1 VKHRQVRLKG
11 SGVVNRDGHTI
22 GIDLGA
28 TAVRASVL
36 AQGTMD
42 GRASV
47 TTQGV
52 SVVPLEPGVVVNG
65 VVQEPGAVTAAL
77 KQLWQANK
85 FECRHVILGIAN
97 TQVLVRDVTIPDL
110 NPQQR
115 AKALPFQ
122 AREVVAF
129 PIEEAILDFC
139 QLGGPDPETS
149 MVNGL
154 LIAVPREPV
163 RAAVA
168 AVERAGLHVA
178 RVDLSA
184 LGLLRSVASEQ
195 PAVEAI
201 VDIGAQLTTVVIH
214 DRGVPK
220 LVRTLLRGGQQLTD
234 EIADRLGV
242 PPLEVELRKCH
253 EGMDANLPGFN
264 RALVDGLRPLMAEI
278 RSSVQYYRTTRDGAT
293 VDRMSITGGASHLI
307 GLDELMSEQ
316 LGLPVQLGDPLR
328 HLRNR
333 HALKP
338 ADGSEAP
345 PTSAVAIGLAMGA
358 AA

>member
-1 VKHRQVRLKG
+1 MKHRLVRLKG
-11 SGVVNRDGHTI
+11 AGVVNRDGHTI

-42 GRASV
+42 GRPSV
-47 TTQGV
+47 TTHGV
-52 SVVPLEPGVVVNG
+52 GIVPLEPGVVVNG
-65 VVQEPGAVTAAL
+65 VVHEPAAVAAAL

-85 FECRHVILGIAN
+85 FECRNVILGIAN
-97 TQVLVRDVTIPDL
+97 TQVVVRGVTIPDL

-115 AKALPFQ
+115 AKALPYQ
-122 AREVVAF
+122 ARDVVAF

-139 QLGGPDPETS
+139 QLGTPDPETS
-149 MVNGL
+149 MVHGL
-154 LIAVPREPV
+154 LIAVPQEPV
-163 RAAVA
+163 RTAVA

-214 DRGVPK
+214 DRGIPK

-253 EGMDANLPGFN
+253 EGMHANLPGFN

-278 RSSVQYYRTTRDGAT
+278 RSSVQYYRTTHDGAN
-293 VDRMSITGGASHLI
+293 VDRMSITGGGSHLI
-307 GLDELMSEQ
+307 GMDELMAEQ
-316 LGLPVQLGDPLR
+316 IGLPVLPGDPLQ
-328 HLRNR
+328 HIRNR
-333 HALKP
+333 HAHRPVNDPDASP
-338 ADGSEAP
+338 A
-345 PTSAVAIGLAMGA
+345 SAVALGLAMGA